1 MVVGKGGEDIPNNTY
16 GFEIEFCTHDNSVF
30 VFTHVE
36 VARLRILFAEERRI
50 VTWKIETDS
59 GNVLEL
65 VTSPLVFA
73 RLEQANDFKAALSA
87 ALVASVGAGKTLG
100 EWAEGVVY
108 EDGPVSDVIRDY
120 YSKYRNMGQIS
131 LRLDLARADEIES
144 QLNAMNVDDGINI
157 QAGLLRF
164 ARNKDIARWQ
174 DYVLSTIVSRSEKDW
189 KEGYSSQLNLPMTLP
204 GYFEYALCRKL
215 PRSWARMAEIFTW
228 DDKVQAIAT
237 DKLERRVS
245 TWFWSAAIFTAF
257 LTYVDKGAAQVAA
270 MLEAAGCSRAEM
282 IGLVRTMVG
291 QVEAGDLVIPRND
304 FDGVWR
310 TLQDFAA
317 VQPQA
322 PTPTQVVELGLAH
335 VKVHKVLTG
344 ALGALSEAQQLALQ
358 QEAFRRG
365 STESMVDEGIEE
377 EGAEL
382 TDRRWLEYHSSMKDL
397 TGLWF
402 KGALEQVC
410 LAVGAVGPPIP
421 LNKMYGKVLGFYISL
436 MRIGRWDEGRVY
448 VDDVSQLRL
457 PPLADAIDRVIGE
470 LNKLTLDRCAR
481 PPLPPRAFLDY
492 AHAPP
497 WEGRYDTMI
506 DMIDKFGTGWT
517 FLIEHRF
524 H

>member
-30 VFTHVE
+30 AFTHVE
-36 VARLRILFAEERRI
+36 VAHLRILFAGGQGT
-50 VTWKIETDS
+50 VTWKLETDS

-73 RLEQANDFKAALSA
+73 KLEQANEYKAALSA
-87 ALVASVGAGKTLG
+87 ALVASVGDGKTLG
-100 EWAEGVVY
+100 DWVKEVVY
-108 EDGPVSDVIRDY
+108 DDGPVYGVIRDY
-120 YSKYRNMGQIS
+120 YSKTQNMGQIS
-131 LRLDLARADEIES
+131 LRLDLARAGEIES

-164 ARNKDIARWQ
+164 AQNKDYMRWS
-174 DYVLSTIVSRSEKDW
+174 DYVLATIVSRSEKDW
-189 KEGYSSQLNLPMTLP
+189 KERYSSQLNLPMTLP

-215 PRSWARMAEIFTW
+215 PRAWSRMADIYNW
-228 DDKVQAIAT
+228 DDKVRKIAT

-257 LTYVDKGAAQVAA
+257 LAYVDKSAPLVAS
-270 MLEAAGCSRAEM
+270 MLDSVGGSRAEM
-282 IGLVRTMVG
+282 FALVKAMAA
-291 QVEAGDLVIPRND
+291 QVEAGDLAIPKTD
-304 FDGVWR
+304 FDAIGR
-310 TLQDFAA
+310 LLQDFAA

-322 PTPTQVVELGLAH
+322 PTVNQVVELGLAY
-335 VKVHKVLTG
+335 VKIHKVLTG
-344 ALGALSEAQQLALQ
+344 ALGSLSEAQQLALQ
-358 QEAFRRG
+358 EEAFRRG
-365 STESMVDEGIEE
+365 STEVMVDDGIEDD
-377 EGAEL
+377 GAEL

-410 LAVGAVGPPIP
+410 LAVNSVGPPIP
-421 LNKMYGKVLGFYISL
+421 TKMYGKVLGFYISL
-436 MRIGRWDEGRVY
+436 MQIRRWEEGRVY
-448 VDDVSQLRL
+448 VDDVSQIRL
-457 PPLADAIDRVIGE
+457 PPLADAIDGVIGE
-470 LNKLTLDRCAR
+470 LNKLTLDRCTR

-506 DMIDKFGTGWT
+506 DMIEKFGVGWT